1 MQNPQYLENV
11 RAQET
16 LASAITIFM
25 GCTSIGDPN
34 LRARLRPAPFPRPGL
49 RGYVRCTNRFRA
61 LFATW
66 FSLVNMSVNPSSKI
80 LAYTHL
86 LFP

>member
-1 MQNPQYLENV
+1 MGLFIQVTKYLENV

-25 GCTSIGDPN
+25 GCTSVGARHTDDPN

-49 RGYVRCTNRFRA
+49 RGYVQIGSVTVRHVV
-61 LFATW
+61 FA
-66 FSLVNMSVNPSSKI
+66 
-80 LAYTHL
+80 Y
-86 LFP
+86 